1 MIFLAKKNKKKWKTI
16 YEQTKYASQMRH
28 PKVICCHNSDNVTY
42 SYSISE
48 NWLGYSSFTKQKRCS
63 LWKNGKEI
71 DLNVMNERWCRNEMD
86 KMLRSDEIIFEAL
99 VNLVW
104 YLRHRWRKKASRKV
118 FKLKL
123 KAKAEEAPSSDH
135 TR

>member
-1 MIFLAKKNKKKWKTI
+1 
-16 YEQTKYASQMRH
+16 
-28 PKVICCHNSDNVTY
+28 
-42 SYSISE
+42 
-48 NWLGYSSFTKQKRCS
+48 
-63 LWKNGKEI
+63 
-71 DLNVMNERWCRNEMD
+71 
-86 KMLRSDEIIFEAL
+86 MLRSDGIIFEAL
-99 VNLVW
+99 ANLVR